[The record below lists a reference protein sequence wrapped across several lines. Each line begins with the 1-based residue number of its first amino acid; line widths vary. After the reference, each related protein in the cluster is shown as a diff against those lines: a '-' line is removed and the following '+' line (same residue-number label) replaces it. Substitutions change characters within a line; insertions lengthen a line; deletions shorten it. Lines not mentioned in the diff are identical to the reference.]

1 MDMGWGEMLGV
12 VVTGLATVFIALILL
27 IIVVTLV
34 GKFFESR
41 NNTKKNNPVKAEV
54 KTAETKPVV
63 KANVV
68 PQVEN
73 GISDEVVAAITA
85 AIACMMSDG
94 GEAKPFAIKSI
105 KRTREAR
112 NVWNMA
118 GLVENTRPF

>member
-12 VVTGLATVFIALILL
+12 VVTGLAVVFIALILL

-41 NNTKKNNPVKAEV
+41 NNTKKNNLVKAEDNSA
-54 KTAETKPVV
+54 KTKPVV

-94 GEAKPFAIKSI
+94 GEAKPFVIKSI